1 MFHRDPRTELP
12 LAVAGDGPYIVDI
25 HGKRYLDASGGAAV
39 SCLGH
44 SHTAPIRAIQEQAAA
59 LAFAHTRFFTNV
71 PMEELA
77 HVLVGSAPAGLDRVY
92 YVSGGSEGIEAALKL
107 CRQYH
112 VERGEPQRRHVVAR
126 RQSYHGNTLGALA
139 AGGNA
144 GRRARFEPLLT
155 RTTHIAPCYPYR
167 DRLEDET
174 LESYG
179 KRIADELE
187 TAILELGTDAVI
199 CFVAE
204 TVAGATLGAVPP
216 VNGYFRRIREIC
228 DRYGVLL
235 VLDEVMCGMGRT
247 GTLYACEQEAV
258 TPDVLVIAKGLGAGY
273 QSIGALLASRQI
285 YETIAAGSGFFHHGH
300 TYNGHATACAAALA
314 VQRAIKDEGLMENVR
329 TRGAELRKAL
339 EERFADHPH
348 VGDVRGRG
356 LLIALELVEERATK
370 CPFDRS
376 LNLAGRIKTEAM
388 RLGLVCYPMGGL
400 IDGQRG
406 DHVMLAP
413 PFIIDSSHVEE
424 IVDKLA
430 GALTATLPV
439 LA

>member
-1 MFHRDPRTELP
+1 
-12 LAVAGDGPYIVDI
+12 
-25 HGKRYLDASGGAAV
+25 
-39 SCLGH
+39 
-44 SHTAPIRAIQEQAAA
+44 
-59 LAFAHTRFFTNV
+59 
-71 PMEELA
+71 
-77 HVLVGSAPAGLDRVY
+77 
-92 YVSGGSEGIEAALKL
+92 
-107 CRQYH
+107 
-112 VERGEPQRRHVVAR
+112 
-126 RQSYHGNTLGALA
+126 
-139 AGGNA
+139 
-144 GRRARFEPLLT
+144 
-155 RTTHIAPCYPYR
+155 
-167 DRLEDET
+167 
-174 LESYG
+174 
-179 KRIADELE
+179 
-187 TAILELGTDAVI
+187 
-199 CFVAE
+199 
-204 TVAGATLGAVPP
+204 
-216 VNGYFRRIREIC
+216 
-228 DRYGVLL
+228 
-235 VLDEVMCGMGRT
+235 
-247 GTLYACEQEAV
+247 
-258 TPDVLVIAKGLGAGY
+258 
-273 QSIGALLASRQI
+273 LASRQI

-356 LLIALELVEERATK
+356 LLIALELVEDRATK